1 MARARLAAIFTIALS
16 ASLAMAA
23 GQRQAAA
30 QSEPQVKSEQSAQ
43 SSAQQ
48 RPRTLRLRPRVRI
61 YSRQPPY
68 WDYPRPGTYSW
79 PGPNAVRECRS
90 WLEPEARVSG
100 PVIVPRMRCWWAPG

>member
-1 MARARLAAIFTIALS
+1 MASGRLTAIFTIAL
-16 ASLAMAA
+16 LALFAVAA
-23 GQRQAAA
+23 GPRQAAA
-30 QSEPQVKSEQSAQ
+30 QSEPQAKSAQ
-43 SSAQQ
+43 SAHSSTPQH
-48 RPRTLRLRPRVRI
+48 PRILRLRPRVRI